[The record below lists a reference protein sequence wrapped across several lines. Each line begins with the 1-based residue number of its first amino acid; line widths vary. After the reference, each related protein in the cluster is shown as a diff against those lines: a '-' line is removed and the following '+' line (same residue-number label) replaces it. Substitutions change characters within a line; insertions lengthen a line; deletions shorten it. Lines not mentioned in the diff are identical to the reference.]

1 MSETEVTVEV
11 FEDLDS
17 IRRALLS
24 KGFAMTG
31 RYLIRDRYYTGLGDV
46 SGLTYGELIGNSFL
60 IRCIDGPA
68 PVKLLMFKK
77 KEIDASGVVVSE
89 EKVKT
94 VLEDPET
101 AAKIFGLAGLNQYC
115 EIRNM
120 SYIYEKA
127 NVALAVQDVEG
138 LGIFIE
144 LEEDN
149 TMKGLESREKLS
161 RLTAVLKGLGL
172 KLGSDFS
179 CKKVLMLLKKNNA
192 GLKD

>member
-31 RYLIRDRYYTGLGDV
+31 KYLIRDRYYTGLGDV

-101 AAKIFGLAGLNQYC
+101 DRIIADTETQPFMADRRLVVVRDFPALTGRSEADEKRQAAL
-115 EIRNM
+115 M
-120 SYIYEKA
+120 SVMDGVNAKYGRGRVRLGA
-127 NVALAVQDVEG
+127 EG
-138 LGIFIE
+138 LDDAAWQMRQGHRSPRYTTRWDE
-144 LEEDN
+144 LPVA
-149 TMKGLESREKLS
+149 K
-161 RLTAVLKGLGL
+161 
-172 KLGSDFS
+172 
-179 CKKVLMLLKKNNA
+179 C
-192 GLKD
+192 